1 MKATIRE
8 CLMLK
13 IHELMERK
21 MKNIALAR
29 KYPEYEDRVM
39 AANAVID
46 VKLAIWEAILERFI

>member
-1 MKATIRE
+1 
-8 CLMLK
+8 MLK